1 MSSNQYREVYFN
13 LRYMKSIT
21 DKFTGVG
28 VALVTPFDSRGS
40 VDFAALAA
48 IVDRVIEGGADYLLA
63 LGTTSEVPTLSA
75 AERVAVCRFIRERA
89 AGRVALMVGIGGN
102 CTADVVATLK
112 SWDFTGY
119 DAVLSVNPYYNKPS
133 QEGLYRHFKAISA
146 ASPLPI
152 MLYNIPGRTG
162 VNMTP
167 QTVARIAAECKNV
180 FGIKEASGDVEQMEA
195 VIKTVKAVREDFILV
210 SGDDGLTVEAI
221 RRGAKGVLSVLG
233 HLYPK
238 AVKELTT
245 LALDGNFEKAEY
257 EINRLATIIDLLF
270 VEGNPVGIKNALAT
284 QNICTPTVRLPLAE
298 ASVELD
304 IRQRMEIIRY
314 EC

>member
-1 MSSNQYREVYFN
+1 MV
-13 LRYMKSIT
+13 T

-28 VALVTPFDSRGS
+28 VALITPFDNKGS

-48 IVDRVIEGGADYLLA
+48 IIDRVIDGGVDYLLA
-63 LGTTSEVPTLSA
+63 LGTTSETPTLTA
-75 AERVAVCRFIRERA
+75 AERVAVSRFIRERA
-89 AGRVALMVGIGGN
+89 AGRVSLMVGIGGN

-119 DAVLSVNPYYNKPS
+119 DAVLSVNPYYNKPN
-133 QEGLYRHFKAISA
+133 QEGLFRHFKAISQ
-146 ASPLPI
+146 ASPVPI

-167 QTVARIAAECKNV
+167 QTVARIAAACPNV

-195 VIKTVKAVREDFILV
+195 ICKAVAEVRNDFILV
-210 SGDDGLTVEAI
+210 SGDDGITVEVI
-221 RRGAKGVLSVLG
+221 RRGGKGVLSVLA

-238 AVKELTT
+238 QVVELTS
-245 LALDGNFEKAEY
+245 LALEGNFDKAEY
-257 EINRLATIIDLLF
+257 ELGRLGKITELLF
-270 VEGNPVGIKNALAT
+270 AEGNPVGIKNALAT
-284 QNICTPTVRLPLAE
+284 KNICTPTVRLPLAE

-304 IRQRMEIIRY
+304 ILQRTEIIRY
-314 EC
+314 EA

>member
-1 MSSNQYREVYFN
+1 MV
-13 LRYMKSIT
+13 T

-28 VALVTPFDSRGS
+28 VALITPFDNKGS

-48 IVDRVIEGGADYLLA
+48 IIDRVIDGGVDYLLA
-63 LGTTSEVPTLSA
+63 LGTTSETPTLTA
-75 AERVAVCRFIRERA
+75 AERVAVSRFIRERA
-89 AGRVALMVGIGGN
+89 AGRVSLMVGIGGN

-119 DAVLSVNPYYNKPS
+119 DAVLSVNPFYNKPN
-133 QEGLYRHFKAISA
+133 QEGLFRHFKAISQ
-146 ASPLPI
+146 ASPVPI

-167 QTVARIAAECKNV
+167 QTVARIAAACPNV

-195 VIKTVKAVREDFILV
+195 ICKAVAEVRNDFILV
-210 SGDDGLTVEAI
+210 SGDDGITVEVI
-221 RRGAKGVLSVLG
+221 RRGGKGVLSVLA

-238 AVKELTT
+238 QVVELTS
-245 LALDGNFEKAEY
+245 LALEGNFDKAEY
-257 EINRLATIIDLLF
+257 ELGRLAKITELLF
-270 VEGNPVGIKNALAT
+270 AEGNPVGIKNALAT
-284 QNICTPTVRLPLAE
+284 KNICTPTVRLPLAE

-304 IRQRMEIIRY
+304 ILQRTEIIRY
-314 EC
+314 EA

>member
-1 MSSNQYREVYFN
+1 MV
-13 LRYMKSIT
+13 T

-28 VALVTPFDSRGS
+28 VALITPFDNKGS

-48 IVDRVIEGGADYLLA
+48 IIDRVIDGGVDYLLA
-63 LGTTSEVPTLSA
+63 LGTTSETPTLTA
-75 AERVAVCRFIRERA
+75 AERVAVSRFIRERA
-89 AGRVALMVGIGGN
+89 AGRVSLMVGIGSN

-119 DAVLSVNPYYNKPS
+119 DAVLSVNPYYNKPN
-133 QEGLYRHFKAISA
+133 QEGLFRHFKAISQ
-146 ASPLPI
+146 ASPVPI

-167 QTVARIAAECKNV
+167 QTVARIAAACPNV

-195 VIKTVKAVREDFILV
+195 ICKAVAEVRNDFILV
-210 SGDDGLTVEAI
+210 SGDDGITVEVI
-221 RRGAKGVLSVLG
+221 RRGGKGVLSVLA

-238 AVKELTT
+238 QVVELTS
-245 LALDGNFEKAEY
+245 LALEGNFDKAEY
-257 EINRLATIIDLLF
+257 ELGRLAKITELLF
-270 VEGNPVGIKNALAT
+270 AEGNPVGIKNALAT
-284 QNICTPTVRLPLAE
+284 KNICTPTVRLPLAE

-304 IRQRMEIIRY
+304 ILQRTEIIRY
-314 EC
+314 EA

>member
-1 MSSNQYREVYFN
+1 MTQ
-13 LRYMKSIT
+13 IT

-28 VALVTPFDSRGS
+28 VALITPFDSRGS

-48 IVDRVIEGGADYLLA
+48 IIERVLAGGVDYLLA
-63 LGTTSEVPTLSA
+63 LGTTSEVPTLTT
-75 AERVAVCRFIRERA
+75 AERIAVSRFIRERV
-89 AGRVALMVGIGGN
+89 AGRVPLMVGIGGN
-102 CTADVVATLK
+102 CTTDVVATLK
-112 SWDFTGY
+112 SWDFSGY
-119 DAVLSVNPYYNKPS
+119 DAILSVNPYYNKPN
-133 QEGLYRHFKAISA
+133 QEGLFRHFKAISE

-152 MLYNIPGRTG
+152 LLYNIPGRTG
-162 VNMTP
+162 VNMAP
-167 QTVARIAAECKNV
+167 QTVARIAAACPNV
-180 FGIKEASGDVEQMEA
+180 FGIKEASGNAEQMEA
-195 VIKTVKAVREDFILV
+195 VCKAVSAVRNDFILV

-221 RRGAKGVLSVLG
+221 RRGGKGVLSVLG
-233 HLYPK
+233 HLYPA

-245 LALDGNFEKAEY
+245 LALEGNFEKAEY
-257 EINRLATIIDLLF
+257 ELKRLDAIIDSLF